1 MSELVK
7 VVKVNSIGSIG
18 CWSNFEG
25 VWEVSTSVGA
35 VIRKQVSWSG
45 IQACTWYQ
53 YWWQG
58 PYQNLYDLRQ
68 YQPCTSFI
76 WVSISGIYLPHSY
89 QPKISLGSNIKTRL
103 VWKASKS
110 TKYRGPD
117 WYEKA
122 SKSTKYRGP
131 DWYENL
137 KTYPMPGQAGS
148 VFKSHAIPTLE
159 QTPVVVTATLRIDNH
174 DSQKSKNQL
183 GVCSSVGMAE
193 STLHLQFSRA
203 KHDLNFLIMVLI
215 SEASYEL
222 WDSKDTKV
230 S

>member
-103 VWKASKS
+103 VWKAPKS

-131 DWYENL
+131 DWYENF

-148 VFKSHAIPTLE
+148 VFKSHMPYQHWNRLWRLSQQLLGLITMVLKNWR
-159 QTPVVVTATLRIDNH
+159 TSSDIYNYG
-174 DSQKSKNQL
+174 SQKSQKYQITMFITVKSL
-183 GVCSSVGMAE
+183 
-193 STLHLQFSRA
+193 L
-203 KHDLNFLIMVLI
+203 VL
-215 SEASYEL
+215 SLKPFEAY
-222 WDSKDTKV
+222 
-230 S
+230 